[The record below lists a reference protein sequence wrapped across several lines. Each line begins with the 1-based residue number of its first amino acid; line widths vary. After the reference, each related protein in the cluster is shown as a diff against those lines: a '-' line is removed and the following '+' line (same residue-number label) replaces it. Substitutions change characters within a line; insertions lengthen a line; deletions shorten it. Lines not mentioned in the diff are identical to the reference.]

1 MIVWLSK
8 NPCQLVCLLLYVL
21 ISSLFS
27 HFFFCKHS
35 FFLASAHIAF
45 QWNESAGISSRKIPK
60 ASFEGKCSLHI
71 FIHVFIEIL
80 EMFRLHW
87 AGDAFLMLATKSE
100 VWSDPA
106 LSNGKHFV
114 LSPLIWKIWIR
125 GWGPCYCVSF
135 LLWISWRIVQEIQ
148 QIRIL
153 IEKIMPLLLLS
164 TSFVS
169 INLCLSACL
178 SACIPRLSL
187 WSLTSVTFSSW
198 FMRLNRG
205 RKSRR
210 KLRRTSNANKLF
222 IR

>member
-1 MIVWLSK
+1 MSSF
-8 NPCQLVCLLLYVL
+8 YVL

-27 HFFFCKHS
+27 HFFSCKHS
-35 FFLASAHIAF
+35 FFLTSAPIAF

-80 EMFRLHW
+80 VTFRLHW
-87 AGDAFLMLATKSE
+87 AGDAFLMLTTKSLL
-100 VWSDPA
+100 WPSPFKWKA
-106 LSNGKHFV
+106 LCSVTSHLEDLNQRF
-114 LSPLIWKIWIR
+114 R
-125 GWGPCYCVSF
+125 GPCYCVSF
-135 LLWISWRIVQEIQ
+135 LLWIAWRIVREIQ

-153 IEKIMPLLLLS
+153 IEKIMSLLLLS
-164 TSFVS
+164 TSFVF
-169 INLCLSACL
+169 INLCLSGCL